1 MICIG
6 NIACLLMA
14 TIGTVTNYPMIPM
27 VRTTCHAPAGVW
39 RFGGGRF
46 GEFAFGERI
55 TSFSEYEK
63 LSCVQADGATRV
75 VVKVRKPYFGFK
87 EAKLHF
93 GKTNRLFKVEMQNLI
108 PPDEM
113 ASQTA
118 LKMSKIMEDL
128 SRFYKTQFKKK
139 EGVQE
144 PHVINQYLSKDS
156 DFIISILL
164 SRSDEGKMLTLC
176 VENVKIR
183 KQKIQGSDAKPVEV
197 DVEIES

>member
-1 MICIG
+1 M
-6 NIACLLMA
+6 L
-14 TIGTVTNYPMIPM
+14 
-27 VRTTCHAPAGVW
+27 
-39 RFGGGRF
+39 

-63 LSCVQADGATRV
+63 LSCVQVDGATRV
-75 VVKVRKPYFGFK
+75 VVKVRKPYFGFE

-139 EGVQE
+139 EGAQE
-144 PHVINQYLSKDS
+144 PHVINQYLSEDS

-176 VENVKIR
+176 VESVKIR
-183 KQKIQGSDAKPVEV
+183 KQKIQGSDAKPDEVEV
-197 DVEIES
+197 EI